1 MRGRPRARGRPPP
14 GPAAPQA
21 HRVLLL
27 RQAEPLERRQLQ
39 PQLRRLRQRL
49 RRLRLLLRVPDGGER
64 DADALHG

>member
-49 RRLRLLLRVPDGGER
+49 RRLLLRVPDGGER